1 MKKIQLASTFS
12 IYPPSAGGKIRIFY
26 LYRKFSKDWLINI
39 TSLTWTTEE
48 VKDKYISD
56 NVKEKTVLFS
66 RLHGRLDRFFF
77 ERVNVPIT
85 DAVLPLISRFSPA
98 YRKEIAR
105 NNDADVLI
113 ASHPFFA
120 HELLRIKKKEQML
133 IYEAHNVEYL
143 LKKQMYPDNFWGRLL
158 LRQVSRIEKIACH
171 KADLVISVSDK
182 EKDTLADLYDIS
194 KEKIAIIPNGVD
206 CDDVKMRT
214 EKQYKH
220 AKEKLESSRPMAIFV
235 GSAHIPNTKAAKSI
249 IEMAKAVSGID
260 FLLVGGVCDEL
271 RDEKLTSNVKLMG
284 FVEDEQKNDLY
295 KAADIALNPMEDG
308 SGSNLKIAEYFA
320 AGIPCVTTPT
330 GARGYDIV
338 NGKHAVICKI
348 QDFVHKI
355 KELNNNKNIAND
367 MSKHARKFVE
377 EKFDWQVLAKEYEKL
392 IENRR

>member
-1 MKKIQLASTFS
+1 MKKIQLSSTFS

-26 LYRKFSKDWLINI
+26 LYRKFSKDWFINI
-39 TSLTWTTEE
+39 TSLTWTPKE
-48 VKDKYISD
+48 VKEKYISD
-56 NVKEKTVLFS
+56 NVKEKTILFS

-85 DAVLPLISRFSPA
+85 DAVLPLLSRFSPA
-98 YRKEIAR
+98 YRKETAR
-105 NNDADVLI
+105 NNDADVFI
-113 ASHPFFA
+113 ASHPFFV

-133 IYEAHNVEYL
+133 IYDAHNVEYL
-143 LKKQMYPDNFWGRLL
+143 LKKQMYPDNFWGRWL
-158 LRQVSRIEKIACH
+158 LRQVFRIEKIACH
-171 KADLVISVSDK
+171 KADLIISVSDE
-182 EKDTLADLYDIS
+182 EKDTLADLYNIS

-214 EKQYKH
+214 EKQQKE
-220 AKEKLESSRPMAIFV
+220 AKEKLRLSRPIAIFV

-271 RDEKLTSNVKLMG
+271 GEEKLTSNVKLMG
-284 FVEDEQKNDLY
+284 FVEDEQKTDLY

-308 SGSNLKIAEYFA
+308 SGSNLKLAEYFA
-320 AGIPCVTTPT
+320 AGIPCVCTPI

-338 NGKHAVICKI
+338 DGKQAVICRI
-348 QDFVHKI
+348 QDFEHRV
-355 KELNNNKNIAND
+355 KELNDDNNMANVLSKN
-367 MSKHARKFVE
+367 ARKFVE
-377 EKFDWQVLAKEYEKL
+377 EKFDWRVLAKKYEKL